1 VTVGVSRSRFFNSN
15 NDEPSPSVRK
25 KNTKKKDKK
34 SDFDIFSDDSVDNIL
49 LELPSIGVPVPYPSL
64 DKLRDELA
72 TDTLVERTES
82 FYHDSGFFDE
92 TQAVPESS
100 PVTPAEPTSQ
110 LSTSRET
117 NHGSINKE
125 AKSSISPSA
134 AMTSISADKD
144 LETFQDLLEYHV
156 RKQNQAIE
164 KTFIGQTSSRR
175 ENALFSLKRNWMGAN
190 SRSQSEPFAATSLSE
205 NPRTSNSESAT
216 TGELGIQLDTE
227 THEKLRKTFMYQS
240 LSQQVAALKHMGQ
253 RQIRP
258 QESHAEAAALGLGVS
273 QKKPKET
280 MTPIQRLGQQALR
293 NIKQRPRADKIGP
306 RQLPLSM
313 DSDKPAE
320 RVVNPVALGTAD
332 STTGKGSED
341 LVVPNS
347 EDENESDGSE
357 VTAGDA
363 QADFDLARFAFKPR

>member
-1 VTVGVSRSRFFNSN
+1 
-15 NDEPSPSVRK
+15 
-25 KNTKKKDKK
+25 
-34 SDFDIFSDDSVDNIL
+34 
-49 LELPSIGVPVPYPSL
+49 
-64 DKLRDELA
+64 
-72 TDTLVERTES
+72 
-82 FYHDSGFFDE
+82 
-92 TQAVPESS
+92 
-100 PVTPAEPTSQ
+100 
-110 LSTSRET
+110 
-117 NHGSINKE
+117 
-125 AKSSISPSA
+125 
-134 AMTSISADKD
+134 MTSISADKD

-227 THEKLRKTFMYQS
+227 AHEKLRKTFMYQS

-253 RQIRP
+253 RQIRA

-293 NIKQRPRADKIGP
+293 NTKQRPRADKIGP

-313 DSDKPAE
+313 DSDKPTE
-320 RVVNPVALGTAD
+320 RVINPMALGTAD